1 VQKEAVV
8 VDQGVVCSV
17 DPLVSGIGREVLA
30 GGGNAV
36 DAAIAAGAALT
47 VVAPHLCG
55 LGGDLFALVHVPGEP
70 VPASLNASGRAGS
83 GADPAGLRAEGH
95 VAMPFRN
102 DVRSTTVPGCV
113 DGWFALHERYGT
125 RPMAELLAPA
135 IALASGGWPATAM
148 LAKAGQTLA
157 GVDGAEDLVGL
168 EAGATVRR
176 ERTAGALR
184 AAAEGGRDGFYLGEF
199 GKGLIELGQRQFTA
213 RKLRRGGLFTEADL
227 AASQADWESPL
238 SVDAFGHRV
247 WAAAPNSQGYL
258 LLLALGIA
266 DRLELPPDAGDPLW
280 AHYLVEASRQA
291 GYDRP
296 ERLFEG
302 ADVSDLLAAVG
313 ERAARISADRKAEVP
328 VRQSAGGTTYMAV
341 LDGHGM
347 GVSYIQSNAAGFGT
361 WLFEPR
367 TGIGLQNRGTGFN
380 LEPGHPAEFGP
391 GKRPP
396 HTLVPAL
403 VTRPDGS
410 LRLVAG
416 SMGGD
421 SQPQIVAQLIAR
433 VLHGGESVEA
443 AVGAARWRLHPGETG
458 FGTWTGEHE
467 IDVELEAG
475 RPEAWAE
482 GLRSRGFAVRDAE
495 AGSGFG
501 HAHLIEVGE
510 DGHAEGAADPRA
522 ETGTVAVAPN

>member
-1 VQKEAVV
+1 V

-17 DPLVSGIGREVLA
+17 DPHVSGVGREVLA
-30 GGGNAV
+30 SGGNAV
-36 DAAIAAGAALT
+36 DAAIAAGAVLT

-55 LGGDLFALVHVPGEP
+55 LGGDLFALVHVPGAAEP
-70 VPASLNASGRAGS
+70 AYLNASGRAGS
-83 GADPAGLRAEGH
+83 GADPEGLRAEGH
-95 VAMPFRN
+95 QAMPFRG

-125 RPMAELLAPA
+125 RPMDELLAPA

-148 LAKAGQTLA
+148 LAKAGNTVA
-157 GVDGAEDLVGL
+157 GVAGAEDLVGL
-168 EAGATVRR
+168 EAGSTVRR

-184 AAAEGGRDGFYLGEF
+184 AAAEGGRDGFYLGDF
-199 GKGLIELGQRQFTA
+199 GQGLIELG
-213 RKLRRGGLFTEADL
+213 KGLFSEADL
-227 AASQADWESPL
+227 AASQADWEAPL
-238 SVDAFGHRV
+238 SVEAFGHRV
-247 WAAAPNSQGYL
+247 WSAAPNSQGYL
-258 LLLALGIA
+258 LLLALSIA
-266 DRLELPPDAGDPLW
+266 DQLELPVDAGDPLW

-302 ADVSDLLAAVG
+302 ADVADLLVAAG

-341 LDGHGM
+341 LDGNGM

-361 WLFEPR
+361 RLFEPR
-367 TGIGLQNRGTGFN
+367 TGIGLQNRGTGFS

-403 VTRPDGS
+403 VTRADGS

-433 VLHGGESVEA
+433 VLHGGESVGA
-443 AVGAARWRLHPGETG
+443 AVGAPRWRLHPGETG
-458 FGTWTGEHE
+458 FGTWDGEYE
-467 IDVELEAG
+467 IDVELEG
-475 RPEAWAE
+475 GSPEAWAG
-482 GLRSRGFAVRDAE
+482 GLRERGFAVADAE

-501 HAHLIEVGE
+501 HAHLIEIDE

>member
-1 VQKEAVV
+1 M

-17 DPLVSGIGREVLA
+17 DPLVSGIGRDVLA
-30 GGGNAV
+30 NGGNAV

-55 LGGDLFALVHVPGEP
+55 LGGDLFALVHVPGEAA
-70 VPASLNASGRAGS
+70 PAYLNASGRAGS
-83 GADPAGLRAEGH
+83 GADPEGLRAEGH
-95 VAMPFRN
+95 RVMPFRN
-102 DVRSTTVPGCV
+102 DLSSTTVPGCV
-113 DGWFALHERYGT
+113 DGWFAMHERYGT
-125 RPMAELLAPA
+125 RPMDELLAPA

-148 LAKAGQTLA
+148 LAAAGKVLE
-157 GVDGAEDLVGL
+157 GVEGAEDLVGL
-168 EAGATVRR
+168 EAGATVKR
-176 ERTAGALR
+176 ERTAAALR
-184 AAAEGGRDGFYLGEF
+184 AAAAGGRDGFYLGDF
-199 GKGLIELGQRQFTA
+199 GQGLIELGQ
-213 RKLRRGGLFTEADL
+213 GLFSEADL
-227 AASQADWESPL
+227 AASQADWEDPL
-238 SVDAFGHRV
+238 SVEAFGHRI

-258 LLLALGIA
+258 LLLALAIA
-266 DRLELPPDAGDPLW
+266 DRLELPADPSDPLW

-302 ADVSDLLAAVG
+302 ADVSDLLASAA
-313 ERAARISADRKAEVP
+313 ERAARISPERKAAVP
-328 VRQSAGGTTYMAV
+328 VHQAAGGTTYMAV
-341 LDGHGM
+341 LDGNGM

-403 VTRPDGS
+403 VTRGDGS

-416 SMGGD
+416 TMGGD

-433 VLHGGESVEA
+433 VLLGGESVGA
-443 AVGAARWRLHPGETG
+443 AVGAPRWRLHPGETG
-458 FGTWTGEHE
+458 FGTWTGVYDV
-467 IDVELEAG
+467 DVEIEVGA
-475 RPEAWAE
+475 PEAWSA
-482 GLRSRGFAVRDAE
+482 GLGERGHAAVSAA

-501 HAHLIEVGE
+501 HAHLIEVDEEGR
-510 DGHAEGAADPRA
+510 AEGAADPRA
-522 ETGTVAVAPN
+522 ETGTVAVAPK

>member
-1 VQKEAVV
+1 
-8 VDQGVVCSV
+8 
-17 DPLVSGIGREVLA
+17 
-30 GGGNAV
+30 
-36 DAAIAAGAALT
+36 
-47 VVAPHLCG
+47 
-55 LGGDLFALVHVPGEP
+55 
-70 VPASLNASGRAGS
+70 
-83 GADPAGLRAEGH
+83 
-95 VAMPFRN
+95 
-102 DVRSTTVPGCV
+102 
-113 DGWFALHERYGT
+113 
-125 RPMAELLAPA
+125 
-135 IALASGGWPATAM
+135 
-148 LAKAGQTLA
+148 
-157 GVDGAEDLVGL
+157 
-168 EAGATVRR
+168 
-176 ERTAGALR
+176 
-184 AAAEGGRDGFYLGEF
+184 
-199 GKGLIELGQRQFTA
+199 
-213 RKLRRGGLFTEADL
+213 
-227 AASQADWESPL
+227 L

>member
-1 VQKEAVV
+1 M

-30 GGGNAV
+30 AGGNAV

-55 LGGDLFALVHVPGEP
+55 LGGDLFALVHVEGEP

-184 AAAEGGRDGFYLGEF
+184 AAAEGGRDAFYLGEF
-199 GKGLIELGQRQFTA
+199 GKGLIELG
-213 RKLRRGGLFTEADL
+213 KGLFTEADL
-227 AASQADWESPL
+227 AASQADWEAPL

-258 LLLALGIA
+258 LLLALAIA
-266 DRLELPPDAGDPLW
+266 DRLELPADAQDPLW

-302 ADVSDLLAAVG
+302 ADVTDLLAAVG

-341 LDGHGM
+341 LDGNGM

-391 GKRPP
+391 GRRPP

-433 VLHGGESVEA
+433 VLHGRESVEA

-475 RPEAWAE
+475 RPDAWAE

>member
-1 VQKEAVV
+1 M

-17 DPLVSGIGREVLA
+17 DPHVSGIGREVLA
-30 GGGNAV
+30 NGGNAV

-55 LGGDLFALVHVPGEP
+55 LGGDLFALVHVPGEAE
-70 VPASLNASGRAGS
+70 PAYLNASGRAGS
-83 GADPAGLRAEGH
+83 GADPEGLRAEGH
-95 VAMPFRN
+95 QAMPFRN

-125 RPMAELLAPA
+125 RPMDELLAPA

-148 LAKAGQTLA
+148 LAKAGNTVA
-157 GVDGAEDLVGL
+157 GVAGAEDLVGL
-168 EAGATVRR
+168 EAGSTVRR

-184 AAAEGGRDGFYLGEF
+184 AAAEGGRDGFYLGDFGQGLVEL
-199 GKGLIELGQRQFTA
+199 GKGLFS
-213 RKLRRGGLFTEADL
+213 EADL
-227 AASQADWESPL
+227 AASQADWEAPL
-238 SVDAFGHRV
+238 SVEAFGHRV
-247 WAAAPNSQGYL
+247 WSAAPNSQGYL
-258 LLLALGIA
+258 LLLALSIA
-266 DRLELPPDAGDPLW
+266 DRLELPVDAGNPLW

-302 ADVSDLLAAVG
+302 ADVADLLAAAG

-341 LDGHGM
+341 LDGNGM

-367 TGIGLQNRGTGFN
+367 TGIGLQNRGTGFS

-403 VTRPDGS
+403 VTRADGS

-433 VLHGGESVEA
+433 VLHGGESVGA
-443 AVGAARWRLHPGETG
+443 AVGAPRWRLHPGETG
-458 FGTWTGEHE
+458 FGTWDGVHE
-467 IDVELEAG
+467 IDVELEG
-475 RPEAWAE
+475 GSPEAWAG
-482 GLRSRGFAVRDAE
+482 GLRERGFAVADAE

-501 HAHLIEVGE
+501 HAHLIEIDE

>member
-1 VQKEAVV
+1 V

-17 DPLVSGIGREVLA
+17 DPHVSGIGREVLA
-30 GGGNAV
+30 NGGNAV

-55 LGGDLFALVHVPGEP
+55 LGGDLFALVHVPGEAE
-70 VPASLNASGRAGS
+70 PAYLNASGRAGS
-83 GADPAGLRAEGH
+83 GADPEGLRAEGH
-95 VAMPFRN
+95 QAMPFRN

-125 RPMAELLAPA
+125 RPMDELLAPA

-148 LAKAGQTLA
+148 LAKAGNTVA
-157 GVDGAEDLVGL
+157 GVAGAEDLVGL

-184 AAAEGGRDGFYLGEF
+184 AAAEGGRDGFYLGDF
-199 GKGLIELGQRQFTA
+199 GQGLIELG
-213 RKLRRGGLFTEADL
+213 KGLFSQADL
-227 AASQADWESPL
+227 AASQADWEAPL
-238 SVDAFGHRV
+238 SVEAFGHRV
-247 WAAAPNSQGYL
+247 WSAAPNSQGYL
-258 LLLALGIA
+258 LLLALSIA
-266 DRLELPPDAGDPLW
+266 DRLELPVDAGDPLW

-302 ADVSDLLAAVG
+302 ADVADLLAAAG

-341 LDGHGM
+341 LDGNGM

-367 TGIGLQNRGTGFN
+367 TGIGLQNRGTGFS

-403 VTRPDGS
+403 VTRADGS

-433 VLHGGESVEA
+433 VLHGGESVGA
-443 AVGAARWRLHPGETG
+443 AVEAPRWRLHPGETG
-458 FGTWTGEHE
+458 FGTWDGRYE
-467 IDVELEAG
+467 IDVELEG
-475 RPEAWAE
+475 GSPGAWAD
-482 GLRSRGFAVRDAE
+482 GLRERGFAVADAE

-501 HAHLIEVGE
+501 HAHLIEIDE

-522 ETGTVAVAPN
+522 ETGTVGVAPN

>member
-1 VQKEAVV
+1 M

-30 GGGNAV
+30 NGGNAV

-70 VPASLNASGRAGS
+70 VPAYLNASGRAGS
-83 GADPAGLRAEGH
+83 GADPEGLRAEGH
-95 VAMPFRN
+95 AAMPFRG

-125 RPMAELLAPA
+125 RPMPELLAPA
-135 IALASGGWPATAM
+135 IELAADGWPATAM
-148 LAKAGQTLA
+148 LAKAGGTLA
-157 GVDGAEDLVGL
+157 GVAGAEDLVGL

-199 GKGLIELGQRQFTA
+199 GTGLIELGE
-213 RKLRRGGLFTEADL
+213 GLFGEADL
-227 AASQADWESPL
+227 AASQADWEEPL
-238 SVDAFGHRV
+238 SVEAFGHRV
-247 WAAAPNSQGYL
+247 WSAAPNSQGYL
-258 LLLALGIA
+258 LLLALAIA
-266 DRLELPPDAGDPLW
+266 DRLDLPVDAGDPLW

-328 VRQSAGGTTYMAV
+328 VRQAAGGTTYMAV
-341 LDGHGM
+341 LDGNGM

-361 WLFEPR
+361 GLFEPR

-391 GKRPP
+391 GRRPP

-403 VTRPDGS
+403 VTRADGS

-458 FGTWTGEHE
+458 FGTWTGSHE

-475 RPEAWAE
+475 RPEAWAD
-482 GLRSRGFAVRDAE
+482 GLGERGFAVCDAE

-501 HAHLIEVGE
+501 HAHLIEIGD
-510 DGHAEGAADPRA
+510 DGRVTGAADPRA

>member
-1 VQKEAVV
+1 V

-17 DPLVSGIGREVLA
+17 DPHVSGIGREVLA
-30 GGGNAV
+30 SGGNAV
-36 DAAIAAGAALT
+36 DAAIAAGAVLT

-55 LGGDLFALVHVPGEP
+55 LGGDLFALVHVPGEAE
-70 VPASLNASGRAGS
+70 PAYLNASGRAGS
-83 GADPAGLRAEGH
+83 GADPEGLRAEGH
-95 VAMPFRN
+95 QAMPFRN

-125 RPMAELLAPA
+125 RPMDELLAPA

-148 LAKAGQTLA
+148 LAKAGNTVA
-157 GVDGAEDLVGL
+157 GVAGAEDLVGL
-168 EAGATVRR
+168 EAGSTVRR

-184 AAAEGGRDGFYLGEF
+184 AAAEGGRDGFYLGDF
-199 GKGLIELGQRQFTA
+199 GQGLIELG
-213 RKLRRGGLFTEADL
+213 KGLFSEADL
-227 AASQADWESPL
+227 AASQADWEAPL
-238 SVDAFGHRV
+238 SVEAFGHRV
-247 WAAAPNSQGYL
+247 WSAAPNSQGYL
-258 LLLALGIA
+258 LLLALSIA
-266 DRLELPPDAGDPLW
+266 DRLELPVDAGAPLW

-302 ADVSDLLAAVG
+302 ADVADLLAAAG

-341 LDGHGM
+341 LDGNGM

-367 TGIGLQNRGTGFN
+367 TGIGLQNRGTGFS

-403 VTRPDGS
+403 VTRADGS

-433 VLHGGESVEA
+433 VLHGGESVGA
-443 AVGAARWRLHPGETG
+443 AVGAPRWRLHPGETG
-458 FGTWTGEHE
+458 FGTWDGEYE
-467 IDVELEAG
+467 IDVELEG
-475 RPEAWAE
+475 GSPEAWAG
-482 GLRSRGFAVRDAE
+482 GLRERGFAVADAE

-501 HAHLIEVGE
+501 HAHLIEIDE

>member
-1 VQKEAVV
+1 V

-17 DPLVSGIGREVLA
+17 DPHVSGIGREVLA
-30 GGGNAV
+30 NGGNAV

-55 LGGDLFALVHVPGEP
+55 LGGDLFALVHVPGEAE
-70 VPASLNASGRAGS
+70 PAYLNASGRAGS
-83 GADPAGLRAEGH
+83 GADPDGLRAEGH
-95 VAMPFRN
+95 RAMPFRG

-125 RPMAELLAPA
+125 RPMDELLAPA

-148 LAKAGQTLA
+148 LAKAGNTVA
-157 GVDGAEDLVGL
+157 GVAGAEDLVGL
-168 EAGATVRR
+168 DAGGTVRR

-184 AAAEGGRDGFYLGEF
+184 AAAEGGRDGFYLGDF
-199 GKGLIELGQRQFTA
+199 GQGLIELG
-213 RKLRRGGLFTEADL
+213 KGLFSEADL
-227 AASQADWESPL
+227 AASQADWEAPL
-238 SVDAFGHRV
+238 SIEAFGHRV
-247 WAAAPNSQGYL
+247 WSAAPNSQGYL
-258 LLLALGIA
+258 LLLALSIA
-266 DRLELPPDAGDPLW
+266 DRLELPVDAGDPLW

-302 ADVSDLLAAVG
+302 ADVADLLAAAG

-341 LDGHGM
+341 LDGNGM

-367 TGIGLQNRGTGFN
+367 TGIGLQNRGTGFS

-403 VTRPDGS
+403 VTRADGS

-433 VLHGGESVEA
+433 VLHSGESVEA
-443 AVGAARWRLHPGETG
+443 AVGAPRWRLHPGETG
-458 FGTWTGEHE
+458 FGTWDGPYE
-467 IDVELEAG
+467 IDVELEG
-475 RPEAWAE
+475 GSPEAWAG
-482 GLRSRGFAVRDAE
+482 GLRERGFAVADAE

-501 HAHLIEVGE
+501 HAHLIEIDEG
-510 DGHAEGAADPRA
+510 GHAEGAADPRA

>member
-1 VQKEAVV
+1 M

-17 DPLVSGIGREVLA
+17 DPLVSGIGRDVLA
-30 GGGNAV
+30 NGGNAV

-70 VPASLNASGRAGS
+70 VPAYLNASGRAGS
-83 GADPAGLRAEGH
+83 GADPDGLRAEGH
-95 VAMPFRN
+95 AAMPFR
-102 DVRSTTVPGCV
+102 DDLRSTTVPGCV
-113 DGWFALHERYGT
+113 DGWFAMHERYGT
-125 RPMAELLAPA
+125 RPMSELLAPA

-148 LAKAGQTLA
+148 LAKAGKTLA
-157 GVDGAEDLVGL
+157 GVEGAEDLVGL
-168 EAGATVRR
+168 EPGSVVRR

-184 AAAEGGRDGFYLGEF
+184 AAAEGGRDGFYLGDF
-199 GKGLIELGQRQFTA
+199 GQGLIELG
-213 RKLRRGGLFTEADL
+213 KGLFVESDL
-227 AASQADWESPL
+227 AASQADWEEPL
-238 SVDAFGHRV
+238 SVEAFGHRI
-247 WAAAPNSQGYL
+247 WSAAPNSQGYL
-258 LLLALGIA
+258 LLLALGIL
-266 DRLELPPDAGDPLW
+266 DRLDLPTDAGDPLW

-302 ADVSDLLAAVG
+302 ADVSDLPAAAG
-313 ERAARISADRKAEVP
+313 ERAARIRAERKAEVP
-328 VRQSAGGTTYMAV
+328 VHQAAGGTTYMAV
-341 LDGHGM
+341 LDGNGM

-403 VTRPDGS
+403 VTRADGS

-458 FGTWTGEHE
+458 FGTWTGEYE

-475 RPEAWAE
+475 RPEAWAD
-482 GLRSRGFAVRDAE
+482 GLGERGFAVRDAE

-501 HAHLIEVGE
+501 HAHLIEVDEG
-510 DGHAEGAADPRA
+510 GHVEGAADPRA

>member
-1 VQKEAVV
+1 M

-30 GGGNAV
+30 SGGNAV

-47 VVAPHLCG
+47 IVAPHLCG
-55 LGGDLFALVHVPGEP
+55 LGGDLFALVHVPGEAT
-70 VPASLNASGRAGS
+70 PAYLNASGRAGS
-83 GADPAGLRAEGH
+83 GADPEGLRAEGH
-95 VAMPFRN
+95 REMPFRN

-113 DGWFALHERYGT
+113 DGWFALHERHGT

-135 IALASGGWPATAM
+135 IALAAGGWPATAM
-148 LAKAGQTLA
+148 LAKAGNTLA
-157 GVDGAEDLVGL
+157 GVAGAEDLVGL
-168 EAGATVRR
+168 EAGATVTR
-176 ERTAGALR
+176 ERTAAALR
-184 AAAEGGRDGFYLGEF
+184 AAAEGGRDAFYLGDF
-199 GKGLIELGQRQFTA
+199 GKGLVELGE
-213 RKLRRGGLFTEADL
+213 GLFSEADL
-227 AASQADWESPL
+227 AASQADWEEPL
-238 SVDAFGHRV
+238 SVEAFGHRV

-258 LLLALGIA
+258 LLLALAIA
-266 DRLELPPDAGDPLW
+266 DRLDLPVDAGDPLW
-280 AHYLVEASRQA
+280 AHYLVEAARQA

-302 ADVSDLLAAVG
+302 ADVSDLLAAAA
-313 ERAARISADRKAEVP
+313 ERAARIRPDRRAEVP
-328 VRQSAGGTTYMAV
+328 VHQAAGGTTYMAV
-341 LDGHGM
+341 LDGNGM

-380 LEPGHPAEFGP
+380 LEAGHAAEFGP

-403 VTRPDGS
+403 VTRGDGS

-421 SQPQIVAQLIAR
+421 SQPQIVSQIIAR

-443 AVGAARWRLHPGETG
+443 AVGAPRWRLHPGETG
-458 FGTWTGEHE
+458 FGTWTGVYD

-475 RPEAWAE
+475 APEEWSAGLAERGHVAAWA
-482 GLRSRGFAVRDAE
+482 A

-501 HAHLIEVGE
+501 HAHLIEVDE

>member
-1 VQKEAVV
+1 V

-17 DPLVSGIGREVLA
+17 DPHVSGIGREVLA
-30 GGGNAV
+30 NGGNAV

-55 LGGDLFALVHVPGEP
+55 LGGDLFALVHVPGEAE
-70 VPASLNASGRAGS
+70 PAYLNASGRAGS
-83 GADPAGLRAEGH
+83 GADPEGLRAEGH
-95 VAMPFRN
+95 QAMPFRN

-125 RPMAELLAPA
+125 RPMDELLAPA

-148 LAKAGQTLA
+148 LAKAGNTVA
-157 GVDGAEDLVGL
+157 GVAGAEDLVGL

-184 AAAEGGRDGFYLGEF
+184 AAAEGGRDGFYLGDF
-199 GKGLIELGQRQFTA
+199 GQGLIELG
-213 RKLRRGGLFTEADL
+213 KGLFSQADL
-227 AASQADWESPL
+227 VASQADWEAPL
-238 SVDAFGHRV
+238 SVEAFGHRV
-247 WAAAPNSQGYL
+247 WSAAPNSQGYL
-258 LLLALGIA
+258 LLLALSIA
-266 DRLELPPDAGDPLW
+266 DRLELPVDAGDPLW

-302 ADVSDLLAAVG
+302 ADVADLLAAAG
-313 ERAARISADRKAEVP
+313 DRAARISADRKAEVP
-328 VRQSAGGTTYMAV
+328 VRQSVGGTTYMAV
-341 LDGHGM
+341 LDGNGM

-367 TGIGLQNRGTGFN
+367 TGIGLQNRGTGFS

-403 VTRPDGS
+403 VTRADGS

-433 VLHGGESVEA
+433 VLHGGESVGA
-443 AVGAARWRLHPGETG
+443 AVEAPRWRLHPGETG
-458 FGTWTGEHE
+458 FGTWDGRYE
-467 IDVELEAG
+467 IDVELEG
-475 RPEAWAE
+475 GSPGAWAD
-482 GLRSRGFAVRDAE
+482 GLRERGFAVADAE

-501 HAHLIEVGE
+501 HAHLIEIDE

-522 ETGTVAVAPN
+522 ETGTVGVAPN

>member
-1 VQKEAVV
+1 M

-30 GGGNAV
+30 NGGNAV

-55 LGGDLFALVHVPGEP
+55 LGGDLFALVHVPGEAT
-70 VPASLNASGRAGS
+70 PAYLNASGRAGS
-83 GADPAGLRAEGH
+83 GADPEGLRAEGH
-95 VAMPFRN
+95 TAMPFRG
-102 DVRSTTVPGCV
+102 DLRSTTVPGCV

-135 IALASGGWPATAM
+135 VKLASGGWPATAM
-148 LAKAGQTLA
+148 LAKAGA
-157 GVDGAEDLVGL
+157 MVEGVEGAEDLVGL
-168 EAGATVRR
+168 EAGATVTR
-176 ERTAGALR
+176 ERTAAALR
-184 AAAEGGRDGFYLGEF
+184 AIAEGGRDGFYLGDFGQGLIEM
-199 GKGLIELGQRQFTA
+199 GKGLFS
-213 RKLRRGGLFTEADL
+213 EADL
-227 AASQADWESPL
+227 AASQADWEEPL
-238 SVDAFGHRV
+238 SVEAFGHRV

-258 LLLALGIA
+258 LLLALAIA
-266 DRLELPPDAGDPLW
+266 DRLDLPVDAGDPLW
-280 AHYLVEASRQA
+280 AHYLVEAARQA

-302 ADVSDLLAAVG
+302 ADVSDLLAAAV
-313 ERAARISADRKAEVP
+313 ERAARIEPDRRAEVP
-328 VRQSAGGTTYMAV
+328 VHQAAGGTTYMAV
-341 LDGHGM
+341 LDGNGM

-380 LEPGHPAEFGP
+380 LAVGHPAEFGP

-416 SMGGD
+416 TMGGD
-421 SQPQIVAQLIAR
+421 SQPQIVSQLIAR

-443 AVGAARWRLHPGETG
+443 AVAAPRWRLHPGETG
-458 FGTWTGEHE
+458 FGTWTGVYD

-475 RPEAWAE
+475 APEAWSAGLAE
-482 GLRSRGFAVRDAE
+482 RGHAAVWAA

-501 HAHLIEVGE
+501 HAHLIEVDE
-510 DGHAEGAADPRA
+510 NGHVEGAADPRA
-522 ETGTVAVAPN
+522 ETGQAAYAPN

>member
-1 VQKEAVV
+1 V

-55 LGGDLFALVHVPGEP
+55 LGGDLFALVHVPGEAT
-70 VPASLNASGRAGS
+70 PAYLNASGRAGS
-83 GADPAGLRAEGH
+83 GADPEGLRAEGH
-95 VAMPFRN
+95 AVMPFRN
-102 DVRSTTVPGCV
+102 DLRSTTVPGCV
-113 DGWFALHERYGT
+113 DGWFALHERFGT
-125 RPMAELLAPA
+125 RPMSELLAPA

-148 LAKAGQTLA
+148 LAKAGKTLA
-157 GVDGAEDLVGL
+157 GVEGAEDLAGL
-168 EAGATVRR
+168 EAGGTVTR

-184 AAAEGGRDGFYLGEF
+184 AAAEGGRDGFYSGEF
-199 GKGLIELGQRQFTA
+199 GKGLVELG
-213 RKLRRGGLFTEADL
+213 KGLFTETDL
-227 AASQADWESPL
+227 AASQADWEEPL
-238 SVDAFGHRV
+238 SVEAFGHRI

-266 DRLELPPDAGDPLW
+266 DRLDLPADPGGPLW
-280 AHYLVEASRQA
+280 AHFLVEASRQA

-296 ERLFEG
+296 ERLFDG
-302 ADVSDLLAAVG
+302 ADVSDLLASAA
-313 ERAARISADRKAEVP
+313 ERAARISAERKADVP
-328 VRQSAGGTTYMAV
+328 MHQAAGGTTYMAV
-341 LDGHGM
+341 LDGNGM

-403 VTRPDGS
+403 VTRADGS

-416 SMGGD
+416 TMGGD

-433 VLHGGESVEA
+433 VLHGGEPVEA
-443 AVGAARWRLHPGETG
+443 AVSAPRWRLHPGETG
-458 FGTWTGEHE
+458 FGTWTGEYE

-475 RPEAWAE
+475 RPEAWAG
-482 GLRSRGFAVRDAE
+482 GLRERGFAVQDAE

-510 DGHAEGAADPRA
+510 DGRVTGAADPRA
-522 ETGTVAVAPN
+522 ETGTAAFAPN

>member
-1 VQKEAVV
+1 V

-17 DPLVSGIGREVLA
+17 DPHVSGIGREVLA
-30 GGGNAV
+30 NGGNAV

-55 LGGDLFALVHVPGEP
+55 LGGDLFALVHVPGEAE
-70 VPASLNASGRAGS
+70 PAYLNASGRAGS
-83 GADPAGLRAEGH
+83 GADPEGLRAEGH
-95 VAMPFRN
+95 RAMPFRG

-113 DGWFALHERYGT
+113 DGWFALHERHGT
-125 RPMAELLAPA
+125 RPMDELLAPA

-148 LAKAGQTLA
+148 LAKAGNTVA
-157 GVDGAEDLVGL
+157 GVAGAEDLVGL
-168 EAGATVRR
+168 DAGGTVRR

-184 AAAEGGRDGFYLGEF
+184 AAAEGGRDGFYLGDF
-199 GKGLIELGQRQFTA
+199 GQGLIELG
-213 RKLRRGGLFTEADL
+213 KGLFSEADL
-227 AASQADWESPL
+227 AASQADWEAPL
-238 SVDAFGHRV
+238 SVEAFGHRV
-247 WAAAPNSQGYL
+247 WSAAPNSQGYL
-258 LLLALGIA
+258 LLLALSIA
-266 DRLELPPDAGDPLW
+266 DRLELPVDAGDPLW

-302 ADVSDLLAAVG
+302 ADVADLLAAAG

-341 LDGHGM
+341 LDGNGM

-367 TGIGLQNRGTGFN
+367 TGIGLQNRGTGFS

-403 VTRPDGS
+403 VTRADGS

-433 VLHGGESVEA
+433 VLHSGESVEA
-443 AVGAARWRLHPGETG
+443 AVGAPRWRLHPGETG
-458 FGTWTGEHE
+458 FGTWYGPYE
-467 IDVELEAG
+467 IDVELEG
-475 RPEAWAE
+475 GSPEAWAG
-482 GLRSRGFAVRDAE
+482 GLRERGFAVADAE

-501 HAHLIEVGE
+501 HAHLIEIDEG
-510 DGHAEGAADPRA
+510 GHAEGAADPRA

>member
-1 VQKEAVV
+1 V

-17 DPLVSGIGREVLA
+17 DPHVSRIGADVLA
-30 GGGNAV
+30 NGGNAV

-47 VVAPHLCG
+47 IVAPHLCG
-55 LGGDLFALVHVPGEP
+55 LGGDLFALVHVPGED
-70 VPASLNASGRAGS
+70 VPAYLNASGRAGS
-83 GADPAGLRAEGH
+83 GADAAGLRAEGH
-95 VAMPFRN
+95 TAMPFRN
-102 DVRSTTVPGCV
+102 DLRSATVPGVV
-113 DGWFALHERYGT
+113 DGWFKLHERYGT

-135 IALASGGWPATAM
+135 IELAAKGWPATAM
-148 LAKAGQTLA
+148 LAKAGTILE
-157 GVDGAEDLVGL
+157 GVEGAEDLVGL
-168 EAGATVRR
+168 EAGATVTR

-199 GKGLIELGQRQFTA
+199 GKGLVEIG
-213 RKLRRGGLFTEADL
+213 KGLFTEADL
-227 AASQADWESPL
+227 AAVQAEWEEPIG
-238 SVDAFGHRV
+238 VDALGHRI

-258 LLLALGIA
+258 LLLALAIA
-266 DRLELPPDAGDPLW
+266 DRLDLPVDAGDPLW
-280 AHYLVEASRQA
+280 AHYLVEAARQA

-296 ERLFEG
+296 ERLFDG
-302 ADVSDLLAAVG
+302 ADVTDLLAAAG
-313 ERAARISADRKAEVP
+313 ERAARISPDAKADVP
-328 VRQSAGGTTYMAV
+328 VHQAAGGTTYMAV
-341 LDGHGM
+341 LDGNGM

-380 LEPGHPAEFGP
+380 LEPGHPAEYGP

-403 VTRPDGS
+403 VTRADGS

-421 SQPQIVAQLIAR
+421 SQPQIVSQLIAR
-433 VLHGGESVEA
+433 VLHGGESVGA
-443 AVGAARWRLHPGETG
+443 AVSAPRWRLHPGETG
-458 FGTWTGEHE
+458 FGTWTGVYET
-467 IDVELEAG
+467 DVELEDG
-475 RPEAWAE
+475 SPEAWGA
-482 GLRSRGFAVRDAE
+482 GLRERGFAVAPAA

-501 HAHLIEVGE
+501 HAHLIEIDE

-522 ETGTVAVAPN
+522 ETGTVGTAPNRG

>member
-1 VQKEAVV
+1 V

-17 DPLVSGIGREVLA
+17 DPHVSGIGREVLA
-30 GGGNAV
+30 NGGNAV

-55 LGGDLFALVHVPGEP
+55 LGGDLFALVHVPGEAE
-70 VPASLNASGRAGS
+70 PAYLNASGRAGS
-83 GADPAGLRAEGH
+83 GADPEGLRAEGH
-95 VAMPFRN
+95 RAMPFRG

-125 RPMAELLAPA
+125 RPMDELLAPA

-148 LAKAGQTLA
+148 LAKAGNTVA
-157 GVDGAEDLVGL
+157 GVAGAEDLVGL
-168 EAGATVRR
+168 DAGGTVRR

-184 AAAEGGRDGFYLGEF
+184 AAAEGGRDGFYLGDF
-199 GKGLIELGQRQFTA
+199 GQGLIELG
-213 RKLRRGGLFTEADL
+213 KGLFSEADL
-227 AASQADWESPL
+227 AASQADWEAPL
-238 SVDAFGHRV
+238 SVEAFGHRV
-247 WAAAPNSQGYL
+247 WSAAPNSQGYL
-258 LLLALGIA
+258 LLLALSIA
-266 DRLELPPDAGDPLW
+266 DRLELPVDAGDPLW

-302 ADVSDLLAAVG
+302 ADVADLLAAAG

-341 LDGHGM
+341 LDGNGM

-367 TGIGLQNRGTGFN
+367 TGIGLQNRGTGFS

-403 VTRPDGS
+403 VTRADGS

-433 VLHGGESVEA
+433 VLHSGESVEA
-443 AVGAARWRLHPGETG
+443 AVGAPRWRLHPGETG
-458 FGTWTGEHE
+458 FGTWDGPYE
-467 IDVELEAG
+467 IDVELEG
-475 RPEAWAE
+475 GSPEAWAG
-482 GLRSRGFAVRDAE
+482 GLRERGFAVADAE

-501 HAHLIEVGE
+501 HAHLIEIDEG
-510 DGHAEGAADPRA
+510 GHAEGAADPRA

>member
-1 VQKEAVV
+1 M
-8 VDQGVVCSV
+8 VDQGVVCSI
-17 DPLVSGIGREVLA
+17 DPLVSGIGREVLES
-30 GGGNAV
+30 GGNAA

-55 LGGDLFALVHVPGEP
+55 LGGDLFALVHVPGQA
-70 VPASLNASGRAGS
+70 VPTSLNASGRAGS

-95 VAMPFRN
+95 TAMPFRN
-102 DVRSTTVPGCV
+102 DLRSSTVPGCV
-113 DGWFALHERYGT
+113 DGWFALHERHGSL
-125 RPMAELLAPA
+125 PMPQLLAPA
-135 IALASGGWPATAM
+135 IALASSGWPATAM
-148 LAKAGQTLA
+148 LAKAGANLA
-157 GVDGAEDLVGL
+157 GVAGAEDLVGL

-176 ERTAGALR
+176 ERTAAALR
-184 AAAEGGRDGFYLGEF
+184 AIAEGGRDGFYLGDF
-199 GKGLIELGQRQFTA
+199 GQGLIELGA
-213 RKLRRGGLFTEADL
+213 GLFNEADL
-227 AASQADWESPL
+227 AASHANWEEPL
-238 SVDAFGHRV
+238 SVEAFGHRV
-247 WAAAPNSQGYL
+247 WSAGPNSQGYL
-258 LLLALGIA
+258 LLLALAIA
-266 DRLELPPDAGDPLW
+266 DRLELPVDAGDPLW

-302 ADVSDLLAAVG
+302 ANVSDLLAAAG

-328 VRQSAGGTTYMAV
+328 VRQAAGGTTYMAV
-341 LDGHGM
+341 LDGNGM

-403 VTRPDGS
+403 VTRADGS

-433 VLHGGESVEA
+433 VLHGGESVES

-458 FGTWTGEHE
+458 FGTWTGQYE
-467 IDVELEAG
+467 IDVELEG
-475 RPEAWAE
+475 GSPEAWAV
-482 GLRSRGFAVRDAE
+482 GLGERGFAVRDAE

-501 HAHLIEVGE
+501 HAHLIEVDE
-510 DGHAEGAADPRA
+510 DGRAQGAADPRA
-522 ETGTVAVAPN
+522 ETGTVALAPN

>member
-1 VQKEAVV
+1 V

-17 DPLVSGIGREVLA
+17 DPHVSGIGREVLA
-30 GGGNAV
+30 NGGNAV

-55 LGGDLFALVHVPGEP
+55 LGGDLFALVHVPGEAE
-70 VPASLNASGRAGS
+70 PAYLNASGRAGS
-83 GADPAGLRAEGH
+83 GADPEGLRAEGH
-95 VAMPFRN
+95 QAMPFRN

-125 RPMAELLAPA
+125 RPMDELLAPA

-148 LAKAGQTLA
+148 LAKAGNTVA
-157 GVDGAEDLVGL
+157 GVAGAEDLVGL

-184 AAAEGGRDGFYLGEF
+184 AAAEGGRDGFYLGDF
-199 GKGLIELGQRQFTA
+199 GQGLIELG
-213 RKLRRGGLFTEADL
+213 KGLFSQADL
-227 AASQADWESPL
+227 AASQADWEAPL
-238 SVDAFGHRV
+238 SVEAFGHRV
-247 WAAAPNSQGYL
+247 WSAAPNSQGYL
-258 LLLALGIA
+258 LLLALSIA
-266 DRLELPPDAGDPLW
+266 DRLELPVDAGDPLW

-302 ADVSDLLAAVG
+302 ADVADLLAAAG
-313 ERAARISADRKAEVP
+313 DRAARISADRKAEVP
-328 VRQSAGGTTYMAV
+328 VRQSVGGTTYMAV
-341 LDGHGM
+341 LDGNGM

-367 TGIGLQNRGTGFN
+367 TGIGLQNRGTGFS

-403 VTRPDGS
+403 VTRADGS

-433 VLHGGESVEA
+433 VLHGGESVGA
-443 AVGAARWRLHPGETG
+443 AVEAPRWRLHPGETG
-458 FGTWTGEHE
+458 FGTWDGRYE
-467 IDVELEAG
+467 IDVELEG
-475 RPEAWAE
+475 GSPGAWAD
-482 GLRSRGFAVRDAE
+482 GLRERGFAVADAE

-501 HAHLIEVGE
+501 HAHLIEIDE

-522 ETGTVAVAPN
+522 ETGTVGVAPN

>member
-1 VQKEAVV
+1 M
-8 VDQGVVCSV
+8 
-17 DPLVSGIGREVLA
+17 SGIGREVLA

-95 VAMPFRN
+95 AAMPFRN

-184 AAAEGGRDGFYLGEF
+184 AAAEDGRDGFYLGDF
-199 GKGLIELGQRQFTA
+199 GQGLIELG
-213 RKLRRGGLFTEADL
+213 KGLFTAADL
-227 AASQADWESPL
+227 AASQVDWETPL
-238 SVDAFGHRV
+238 SVDVFGHRV

-258 LLLALGIA
+258 LLLALAIA
-266 DRLELPPDAGDPLW
+266 DRLELPADAADPLW

-296 ERLFEG
+296 ARLFEG
-302 ADVSDLLAAVG
+302 ADVTDLLAAVG

-341 LDGHGM
+341 LDGNGM

-380 LEPGHPAEFGP
+380 LEAGHPAEFGP

-510 DGHAEGAADPRA
+510 GGHAEGAADPRA

>member
-1 VQKEAVV
+1 M

-70 VPASLNASGRAGS
+70 VPAYLNASGRAGS
-83 GADPAGLRAEGH
+83 GADPEGLRAEGH
-95 VAMPFRN
+95 AVMPFRN
-102 DVRSTTVPGCV
+102 DLRSTTVPGCV

-148 LAKAGQTLA
+148 LAKAGKTIE
-157 GVDGAEDLVGL
+157 GVEGAEDLVGL

-184 AAAEGGRDGFYLGEF
+184 AAAEGGRDGFYLGDF
-199 GKGLIELGQRQFTA
+199 GQGLIELGR
-213 RKLRRGGLFTEADL
+213 GLFSEADL
-227 AASQADWESPL
+227 AASQADWEEPL
-238 SVDAFGHRV
+238 SVEAFGHRV

-258 LLLALGIA
+258 LLLALAIA
-266 DRLELPPDAGDPLW
+266 DRLDLPVDAGDSLW
-280 AHYLVEASRQA
+280 AHYLVEASRLA

-302 ADVSDLLAAVG
+302 ADVADLVSSAG
-313 ERAARISADRKAEVP
+313 ERAARISAERKAEVP

-341 LDGHGM
+341 LDGNGM

-367 TGIGLQNRGTGFN
+367 TGIGLQNRGVGFN

-403 VTRPDGS
+403 VTRADGS

-443 AVGAARWRLHPGETG
+443 AVGAARWRLHPGESG
-458 FGTWTGEHE
+458 FGTWAGEHE
-467 IDVELEAG
+467 TDVELEAG
-475 RPEAWAE
+475 GPEAWAG
-482 GLRSRGFAVRDAE
+482 GLRERGFAVAEAE

-501 HAHLIEVGE
+501 HAHLIEVDE
-510 DGHAEGAADPRA
+510 AGHAEGAADPRA

>member
-1 VQKEAVV
+1 V

-17 DPLVSGIGREVLA
+17 DPHVSGIGREVLA
-30 GGGNAV
+30 NGGNAV

-55 LGGDLFALVHVPGEP
+55 LGGDLFALVHVPGEAE
-70 VPASLNASGRAGS
+70 PAYLNASGRAGS
-83 GADPAGLRAEGH
+83 GADPEGLRAEGH
-95 VAMPFRN
+95 QAMPFRN

-125 RPMAELLAPA
+125 RPMDELLAPA

-148 LAKAGQTLA
+148 LAKAGNTVA
-157 GVDGAEDLVGL
+157 GVAGAEDLVGL

-184 AAAEGGRDGFYLGEF
+184 AAAEGGRDGFYLGDF
-199 GKGLIELGQRQFTA
+199 GQGLIELG
-213 RKLRRGGLFTEADL
+213 KGLFSQADL
-227 AASQADWESPL
+227 AASQADWEAPL
-238 SVDAFGHRV
+238 SVEAFGHRV
-247 WAAAPNSQGYL
+247 WSAAPNSQGYL
-258 LLLALGIA
+258 LLLALSIA
-266 DRLELPPDAGDPLW
+266 DRLELPVDAGDPLW

-302 ADVSDLLAAVG
+302 ADVADLLAAAG
-313 ERAARISADRKAEVP
+313 DRAARISADRKAEVP

-341 LDGHGM
+341 LDGNGM

-367 TGIGLQNRGTGFN
+367 TGIGLQNRGTGFS

-403 VTRPDGS
+403 VTRADGS

-433 VLHGGESVEA
+433 VLHGGESVGA
-443 AVGAARWRLHPGETG
+443 AVEAPRWRLHPGETG
-458 FGTWTGEHE
+458 FGTWDGRYE
-467 IDVELEAG
+467 IDVELEG
-475 RPEAWAE
+475 GSPGAWAD
-482 GLRSRGFAVRDAE
+482 GLRERGFAVADAE

-501 HAHLIEVGE
+501 HAHLIEIDE

-522 ETGTVAVAPN
+522 ETGTVGVAPN

>member
-1 VQKEAVV
+1 M

-17 DPLVSGIGREVLA
+17 DPHVSGIGREVLA
-30 GGGNAV
+30 NGGNAV

-55 LGGDLFALVHVPGEP
+55 LGGDLFALVHVPGEAE
-70 VPASLNASGRAGS
+70 PAYLNASGRAGS
-83 GADPAGLRAEGH
+83 GADPEGLRAEGH
-95 VAMPFRN
+95 QAMPFRN

-125 RPMAELLAPA
+125 RPMDELLAPA

-148 LAKAGQTLA
+148 LAKAGNTVA
-157 GVDGAEDLVGL
+157 GVAGAEDLVGL

-184 AAAEGGRDGFYLGEF
+184 AAAEGGRDGFYLGDF
-199 GKGLIELGQRQFTA
+199 GQGLIELG
-213 RKLRRGGLFTEADL
+213 KGLFSEADL
-227 AASQADWESPL
+227 AASQADWEAPL
-238 SVDAFGHRV
+238 SVEAFGHRV
-247 WAAAPNSQGYL
+247 WSAAPNSQGYL
-258 LLLALGIA
+258 LLLALSIA
-266 DRLELPPDAGDPLW
+266 DRLELPVDAGDPLW

-302 ADVSDLLAAVG
+302 ADVADLLAAAG
-313 ERAARISADRKAEVP
+313 DRAARISADRKAEVP

-341 LDGHGM
+341 LDGNGM

-367 TGIGLQNRGTGFN
+367 TGIGLQNRGTGFS

-403 VTRPDGS
+403 VTRADGS

-433 VLHGGESVEA
+433 VLHGGESVGA
-443 AVGAARWRLHPGETG
+443 AVEAPRWRLHPGETG
-458 FGTWTGEHE
+458 FGTWDGRYE
-467 IDVELEAG
+467 IDVELEG
-475 RPEAWAE
+475 GSPEAWAD
-482 GLRSRGFAVRDAE
+482 GLRERGFAVADAE

-501 HAHLIEVGE
+501 HAHLIEIDE

-522 ETGTVAVAPN
+522 ETGTVGVAPN

>member
-1 VQKEAVV
+1 M

-17 DPLVSGIGREVLA
+17 DPLVSGIGRDVLA
-30 GGGNAV
+30 SGGNAV

-55 LGGDLFALVHVPGEP
+55 LGGDLFALVHVPGEAT
-70 VPASLNASGRAGS
+70 PAYLNASGRAGS

-95 VAMPFRN
+95 RVMPFRN

-113 DGWFALHERYGT
+113 DGWFAMHERYGT
-125 RPMAELLAPA
+125 RPMSELLAPA

-148 LAKAGQTLA
+148 LAAAGTVVE
-157 GVDGAEDLVGL
+157 GVEGAEDLAGL
-168 EAGATVRR
+168 EAGVTVKR
-176 ERTAGALR
+176 ERTAAALR
-184 AAAEGGRDGFYLGEF
+184 AAAAGGRDGFYLGDF
-199 GKGLIELGQRQFTA
+199 GQGLIELG
-213 RKLRRGGLFTEADL
+213 KGLFSEADL
-227 AASQADWESPL
+227 AASQADWEEPL
-238 SVDAFGHRV
+238 SVEAFGHRV

-258 LLLALGIA
+258 MLLALAIA
-266 DRLELPPDAGDPLW
+266 DRLELPTDPSDPLW

-302 ADVSDLLAAVG
+302 ADVSDLLASAA
-313 ERAARISADRKAEVP
+313 ERAARISPERKADVP
-328 VRQSAGGTTYMAV
+328 VRQAAGGTTYMAV
-341 LDGHGM
+341 LDGFGM

-391 GKRPP
+391 AKRPP

-403 VTRPDGS
+403 VTRNDGS

-416 SMGGD
+416 TMGGD

-433 VLHGGESVEA
+433 VLHGGESVRA
-443 AVGAARWRLHPGETG
+443 AVRAPRWRLHPGETG
-458 FGTWTGEHE
+458 FGTWTGEYD
-467 IDVELEAG
+467 IDVELEVGA
-475 RPEAWAE
+475 PEAWSA
-482 GLRSRGFAVRDAE
+482 GLGERGHVAVSAA

-501 HAHLIEVGE
+501 HAHLIEI
-510 DGHAEGAADPRA
+510 DGDGRAEGAADPRA
-522 ETGTVAVAPN
+522 ETGTVAVVPNIAPN